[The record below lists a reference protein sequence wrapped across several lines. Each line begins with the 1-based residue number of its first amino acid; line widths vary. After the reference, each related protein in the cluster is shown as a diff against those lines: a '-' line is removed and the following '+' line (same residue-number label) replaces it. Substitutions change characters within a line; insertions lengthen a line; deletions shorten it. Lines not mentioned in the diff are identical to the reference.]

1 MSRIDNLRT
10 SYEQAKLKKSQIEA
24 NSAALLKKRD
34 NIDKQLQANQEKVKK
49 LNFFLEKTQ
58 QTLEGQNDQ
67 RSN

>member
-10 SYEQAKLKKSQIEA
+10 SYEQARLKKSQIEA